1 MPSLSIAYQ
10 YVIDACNDPYI
21 DYNRFDLR
29 TTITLGVNYVTYCD
43 CSSLLSKALTVGGYY
58 VNNPWFY
65 TGNEDYYL
73 KKAGWQIEDIN
84 GQWMP
89 GDILWKDGHTEMV
102 YTGGQASGVS
112 MGAHT
117 SDPHVPFERHVCINN
132 YTSYAGKWTR
142 LYRDPT
148 QTVTT
153 FKWYQSN
160 TVLDEYG
167 PEMTGNAYMVYQFF
181 SGIGFSY
188 AAIAGLLG
196 NMQQESGIN
205 PGRWQGGSGP
215 GYGLV
220 QWDPASNYLNWAS
233 AQGINTNDDDQ
244 NGEGQCNLINLC
256 ESVGQWLPNSSHGY
270 TYTWAQFSQLTNVSE
285 AVQAFCWEFERP
297 GTPMMQNRL
306 DYASYWYD
314 IISTGAWGAGDP
326 GNPSFRPDNIRTGII
341 NDLQRRLVI
350 PGRH

>member
-1 MPSLSIAYQ
+1 MPSLAIAYQ

-29 TTITLGVNYVTYCD
+29 ETITLGVNYVTYCD
-43 CSSLLSKALTVGGYY
+43 CSSLLSKALTVGGYFT
-58 VNNPWFY
+58 NNPWFY

-73 KKAGWQIEDIN
+73 TKAGWEQVDLYGE
-84 GQWMP
+84 WRP

-102 YTGGQASGVS
+102 YTGGQAGGVS

-117 SDPHVPFERHVCINN
+117 SSSYVPFDRHVCIN
-132 YTSYAGKWTR
+132 SYPSTASGSGWTR

-148 QTVTT
+148 QTVAT

-181 SGIGFSY
+181 SSIGFSY

-196 NMQQESGIN
+196 NMQAESGIN
-205 PGRWQGGSGP
+205 PGRWQDGTGP

-220 QWDPASNYLNWAS
+220 QWDPASKYRNWATS
-233 AQGINTNDDDQ
+233 QGIDMNDDDQ
-244 NGEGQCNLINLC
+244 NGDGQCTYVNMG
-256 ESVGQWLPNSSHGY
+256 EQVGQWGPYNGY
-270 TYTWAQFSQLTNVSE
+270 SYTWAEFAALDSWHE
-285 AVQAFCWEFERP
+285 ATLAFLWEFEKPSRP
-297 GTPMMQNRL
+297 HTENRL
-306 DYASYWYD
+306 IYAEYWYN

-326 GNPSFRPDNIRTGII
+326 GNPGYRPDNVRAALI